1 MQQSAGRSPA
11 HPIYTKT
18 SRASVPKTNTVSS
31 SVSVS
36 ADKVDDK
43 FEGIEQQ
50 LRKTWIASDSNIS
63 ALCWAFKR
71 PFVVGTDSVMPKNT
85 ILLIGNESRG
95 KTKAIADMCAALKQ
109 KRLLRYAEVPPLDL
123 NGIQSVLKM
132 TCF

>member
-1 MQQSAGRSPA
+1 M
-11 HPIYTKT
+11 
-18 SRASVPKTNTVSS
+18 
-31 SVSVS
+31 S

-85 ILLIGNESRG
+85 ILLIGNEIRG

-109 KRLLRYAEVPPLDL
+109 KRLLRCAEVPPLDL
-123 NGIQSVLKM
+123 NGIQPVLKM
-132 TCF
+132 TCFWVIFIRLYTSSPM